1 MKVSRLHAIIIVG
14 TITMYSFSNA
24 APKVVSFIKCQE
36 LKYES
41 VQYIVKPG
49 SAEELRINKAL
60 DKCSK

>member
-24 APKVVSFIKCQE
+24 APKVVSFIKCEE

-41 VQYIVKPG
+41 VQYIGKPV
-49 SAEELRINKAL
+49 SEEQLLIEKAL
-60 DKCSK
+60 DKCRK